1 MRTGLGFIALGIAV
15 ERFSQLEL
23 SETLQSTEK
32 LSRAESKRKQN
43 QEQVVE
49 SECLIFILLI
59 MSSSI

>member
-15 ERFSQLEL
+15 ERFNQLEL